1 MKKIRGTFLSIP
13 VLLLAN
19 APALWKLIDINSLLK
34 TLIII
39 LLALYTLVFMF
50 KSHGR
55 KGSHG
60 KIRRLDSGAFV
71 LGCGVLQ
78 SVIQLIIVI
87 ALCFTKLNGWRL
99 LANALCAYAVTTL
112 LCLSGIVRIA
122 ASARQ
127 VKILWY
133 VILLFTWY
141 IPLVNCI
148 VFRKFYKA
156 ARSEYYFEQ
165 AKLDLD
171 AARKENEICKTKY
184 PILMVHGIFF
194 RDWQVINYWGRVPN
208 ELIRNGAEVYY
219 GKQQSS
225 NKVSVS
231 ATEVA
236 ERIKEVIAETGAEKV
251 NIIAHSKGGLDSRYA
266 ISHLGMDKYVATL
279 TTINT
284 PHYGCKF
291 VDMLLG
297 KIPESIQGFVDRKYN
312 KLFTSLGDKDP
323 SFLDGVYDLTYKNCS
338 ELNASTPDSQL
349 VSYRSVMSKMN
360 SIRSA
365 GFPLNIGYLLNKPYG
380 KGNDGLV
387 TVESGL
393 YGENSKMIEHKGK
406 RGISHGD
413 VIDLFRE
420 NIKDFDVRE
429 FYVDIVKELKEQ
441 GF

>member
-78 SVIQLIIVI
+78 SVIQLIIVT

-99 LANALCAYAVTTL
+99 LANALCAYAITTL

-122 ASARQ
+122 ISARQ
-127 VKILWY
+127 VKISWY
-133 VILLFTWY
+133 ILLLFTWY

-219 GKQQSS
+219 GKQQSA

-297 KIPESIQGFVDRKYN
+297 RFLRAYRALLIEN
-312 KLFTSLGDKDP
+312 TTSF
-323 SFLDGVYDLTYKNCS
+323 S
-338 ELNASTPDSQL
+338 
-349 VSYRSVMSKMN
+349 
-360 SIRSA
+360 
-365 GFPLNIGYLLNKPYG
+365 LLW
-380 KGNDGLV
+380 V
-387 TVESGL
+387 T
-393 YGENSKMIEHKGK
+393 KTQA
-406 RGISHGD
+406 
-413 VIDLFRE
+413 F
-420 NIKDFDVRE
+420 
-429 FYVDIVKELKEQ
+429 
-441 GF
+441 

>member
-39 LLALYTLVFMF
+39 LFAIYTLVFMF

-87 ALCFTKLNGWRL
+87 VLCFTKLNGWRL
-99 LANALCAYAVTTL
+99 LANALCAYAITTL

-208 ELIRNGAEVYY
+208 ELIRNGAE
-219 GKQQSS
+219 
-225 NKVSVS
+225 
-231 ATEVA
+231 
-236 ERIKEVIAETGAEKV
+236 KV

-312 KLFTSLGDKDP
+312 KLFTALGDKDP

-393 YGENSKMIEHKGK
+393 YGEKSKMIEHKGK

>member
-39 LLALYTLVFMF
+39 LLALYTLVFLF

-55 KGSHG
+55 QGSHG

-99 LANALCAYAVTTL
+99 LANALCAYAITTL

-208 ELIRNGAEVYY
+208 ELIRNGAE
-219 GKQQSS
+219 
-225 NKVSVS
+225 
-231 ATEVA
+231 
-236 ERIKEVIAETGAEKV
+236 KV

-291 VDMLLG
+291 VDMLLE

-312 KLFTSLGDKDP
+312 KLFTALGDKDP

>member
-39 LLALYTLVFMF
+39 LFALYTLVFMF

-78 SVIQLIIVI
+78 SVIQFIIVI
-87 ALCFTKLNGWRL
+87 VLCFTKLNGWRL
-99 LANALCAYAVTTL
+99 LANALCAYAITTL

-194 RDWQVINYWGRVPN
+194 RDWQ
-208 ELIRNGAEVYY
+208 
-219 GKQQSS
+219 
-225 NKVSVS
+225 

-297 KIPESIQGFVDRKYN
+297 KIPESIQSFVDRKYN
-312 KLFTSLGDKDP
+312 KLFTALGDKDP

-429 FYVDIVKELKEQ
+429 FYVDIVKKLKEQ

>member
-39 LLALYTLVFMF
+39 LLTLYTLVFML

-55 KGSHG
+55 RGSHG

-87 ALCFTKLNGWRL
+87 VLCFTKLNGWRL
-99 LANALCAYAVTTL
+99 LANSLCAYAITTL
-112 LCLSGIVRIA
+112 LCLSGIARIA

-219 GKQQSS
+219 GKQQS
-225 NKVSVS
+225 
-231 ATEVA
+231 
-236 ERIKEVIAETGAEKV
+236 
-251 NIIAHSKGGLDSRYA
+251 KGGLDSRYA

-297 KIPESIQGFVDRKYN
+297 KIPESIQSFVDRKYN
-312 KLFTSLGDKDP
+312 KLFTALGDKDP

-393 YGENSKMIEHKGK
+393 YGENSKMIEHRGK

>member
-1 MKKIRGTFLSIP
+1 
-13 VLLLAN
+13 
-19 APALWKLIDINSLLK
+19 
-34 TLIII
+34 
-39 LLALYTLVFMF
+39 
-50 KSHGR
+50 
-55 KGSHG
+55 
-60 KIRRLDSGAFV
+60 
-71 LGCGVLQ
+71 
-78 SVIQLIIVI
+78 
-87 ALCFTKLNGWRL
+87 
-99 LANALCAYAVTTL
+99 
-112 LCLSGIVRIA
+112 
-122 ASARQ
+122 
-127 VKILWY
+127 
-133 VILLFTWY
+133 
-141 IPLVNCI
+141 
-148 VFRKFYKA
+148 
-156 ARSEYYFEQ
+156 
-165 AKLDLD
+165 
-171 AARKENEICKTKY
+171 
-184 PILMVHGIFF
+184 
-194 RDWQVINYWGRVPN
+194 
-208 ELIRNGAEVYY
+208 
-219 GKQQSS
+219 
-225 NKVSVS
+225 
-231 ATEVA
+231 
-236 ERIKEVIAETGAEKV
+236 
-251 NIIAHSKGGLDSRYA
+251 
-266 ISHLGMDKYVATL
+266 MDKYVATL

-297 KIPESIQGFVDRKYN
+297 KIPESIQSFVDRKYN
-312 KLFTSLGDKDP
+312 KLFTALGDKDP

>member
-19 APALWKLIDINSLLK
+19 APALWKLININSLLK

-39 LLALYTLVFMF
+39 LLTLYTLVFMF
-50 KSHGR
+50 RSHGR

-87 ALCFTKLNGWRL
+87 VLCFTKLNGWRL
-99 LANALCAYAVTTL
+99 LANSLCAYAITTL
-112 LCLSGIVRIA
+112 LCLSGIARIA

-156 ARSEYYFEQ
+156 ARSEYFFEQ

-208 ELIRNGAEVYY
+208 ELIRN
-219 GKQQSS
+219 
-225 NKVSVS
+225 
-231 ATEVA
+231 
-236 ERIKEVIAETGAEKV
+236 GAEKV

-297 KIPESIQGFVDRKYN
+297 KIPESIQSFVDRKYN
-312 KLFTSLGDKDP
+312 KLFTALGDKDP

-393 YGENSKMIEHKGK
+393 YGENSKMIEHRGK